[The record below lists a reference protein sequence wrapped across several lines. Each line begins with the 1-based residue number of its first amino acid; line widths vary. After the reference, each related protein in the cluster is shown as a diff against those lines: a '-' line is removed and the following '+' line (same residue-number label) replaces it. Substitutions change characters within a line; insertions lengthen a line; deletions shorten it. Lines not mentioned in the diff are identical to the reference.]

1 MPRKWQEARKNIKS
15 ISDSEKSEIK
25 RQAEEYVR
33 SCRVCGC
40 TDDHACPGGC
50 YWVEED
56 LCSACAGN
64 VIDL

>member
-33 SCRVCGC
+33 SCRIC
-40 TDDHACPGGC
+40 GC